1 MQTTLV
7 GSLAL
12 PRLCLAIFLSL
23 MLCTGL
29 CLGHSVI
36 ALPLSRAPVFDIL
49 YPETYSVTVFTL
61 TGSPVERRRSILP
74 FCLTKFPESRAGEK
88 GVLLAHLCRSCST
101 RATGSQE
108 LKGAVAQHL
117 TSEPESQE
125 HMHASTRA
133 PSSLLPARDREQSC
147 PPLRCASPH
156 KLMSS
161 KGSTIG
167 KPEAMPPR

>member
-74 FCLTKFPESRAGEK
+74 FCLTKFPEKAEQVRK
-88 GVLLAHLCRSCST
+88 VCSW
-101 RATGSQE
+101 
-108 LKGAVAQHL
+108 L
-117 TSEPESQE
+117 TS
-125 HMHASTRA
+125 AGRA
-133 PSSLLPARDREQSC
+133 PPEQRGHRNLRELSH
-147 PPLRCASPH
+147 S
-156 KLMSS
+156 
-161 KGSTIG
+161 I
-167 KPEAMPPR
+167 